1 MKTRKKRKFKKR
13 YWLLVNLGIAIVI
26 LILLLYK
33 PARYDPSEPAPAD
46 NKQGQVSPY
55 LTHELSPQLYNGVQ
69 RDQPFDLIVTQ
80 EGINDIIAHS
90 KWPKKSDGISFFAPV
105 VLFVP
110 DSIVLMGTANI
121 KGVQF
126 VVTIVAEPGLDD
138 QGFLNLQV
146 TKVKVGAMNI
156 TLLAGVVAKR
166 MYQQQLATTP
176 IDTKDLGAQI
186 AASILNDKPFKPVF
200 KLEGK
205 KVRIEKITITQG
217 KMTIRL
223 APASD

>member
-1 MKTRKKRKFKKR
+1 MKTRKKRKLKKR
-13 YWLLVNLGIAIVI
+13 YWLLVNLGIVIVI

-33 PARYDPSEPAPAD
+33 PTHYGPPDFAWSKE
-46 NKQGQVSPY
+46 VSPY
-55 LTHELSPQLYNGVQ
+55 MTHELYPQLYNGVQ

-138 QGFLNLQV
+138 QGLLNLQV